1 VEAKQP
7 RKQFLVENSKIGRK
21 LSSLGKR
28 RNAVLDMVTRPLDN
42 CAGFPWKNRRPEPS
56 YWARATQ

>member
-42 CAGFPWKNRRPEPS
+42 CRGKIVAPEPS
-56 YWARATQ
+56 Y